1 MCYASG
7 RDAPGNLTRLPR
19 ASSRRYE
26 FSAIVVG
33 GTPSSLSIRP
43 RAMLGMRQG
52 SLVHQGRANLVE
64 QPPIDMHP
72 LHQIRK
78 LLPSLQDSLISSLS
92 QQSSDHDDID
102 VLEGGDLF
110 RVPGCVRCLLDR
122 LSTCYSSCGCSF
134 SLTSRCGCLHGT
146 KVRPRSNPVHNADM

>member
-1 MCYASG
+1 
-7 RDAPGNLTRLPR
+7 
-19 ASSRRYE
+19 
-26 FSAIVVG
+26 
-33 GTPSSLSIRP
+33 
-43 RAMLGMRQG
+43 MLGVRQG
-52 SLVHQGRANLVE
+52 SLAHQGRANLVE

-110 RVPGCVRCLLDR
+110 RRPDR
-122 LSTCYSSCGCSF
+122 DTFAACSTTF
-134 SLTSRCGCLHGT
+134 PRAVQAVAAHSR
-146 KVRPRSNPVHNADM
+146 

>member
-1 MCYASG
+1 MCHGYAMTMPLPPPVLCYASDQ
-7 RDAPGNLTRLPR
+7 DAPGNLTRLPR

-33 GTPSSLSIRP
+33 GTPSSLSIRS
-43 RAMLGMRQG
+43 RAMLGVRQG
-52 SLVHQGRANLVE
+52 SLAHQGRANLVE

-110 RVPGCVRCLLDR
+110 RGPGCVCCLLDR
-122 LSTCYSSCGCSF
+122 FSTCYSSCGCTF
-134 SLTSRCGCLHGT
+134 SLTT
-146 KVRPRSNPVHNADM
+146 